1 MVLRI
6 PIGFAETTEPTNNL
20 PIADFEADGGFI
32 GRAEELGKLKRLVL
46 RTLDRVIT
54 ITGAGGVGK
63 TALALRLCQHL
74 LRMTPLP
81 FEAIVWTSAKEERL
95 GLTGIEMIDPSLRTF
110 DDLVDTILS
119 VFGWTAEL
127 GKPLTDRMECVDAII
142 KSGDHGFLLVVD
154 NLESIHDQRV
164 LEFIKELPLPNR
176 ALLTSRIG
184 LGEIERRYPLVALN
198 QREAVALFK
207 NLARERGLQ
216 DLGGMSDTVIDGM
229 LSSSIGIRLRSS
241 GRLAKSPLAKI

>member
-127 GKPLTDRMECVDAII
+127 GKPLDR
-142 KSGDHGFLLVVD
+142 KSVV
-154 NLESIHDQRV
+154 
-164 LEFIKELPLPNR
+164 
-176 ALLTSRIG
+176 
-184 LGEIERRYPLVALN
+184 
-198 QREAVALFK
+198 
-207 NLARERGLQ
+207 
-216 DLGGMSDTVIDGM
+216 
-229 LSSSIGIRLRSS
+229 
-241 GRLAKSPLAKI
+241 